1 MGVSTSIC
9 GVLVGKLALSV
20 SFRCVLFCLFV
31 LATCVMVCCLMV
43 MMCCGMMMTGRRL
56 MMLVCRMSR

>member
-1 MGVSTSIC
+1 
-9 GVLVGKLALSV
+9 VGKLALSV